1 MTRTSGLLMFVC
13 AFFTACS
20 VPSPAKM
27 TPAQRLYAAD
37 GAYRSLLELAVSYK
51 EACFARPA
59 TQQALCRPAVEKMRA
74 IDRQYDA
81 LRNSLDTVSP
91 TAVDAEQVEAFP
103 LVLRAALAA
112 AYTAMPGLVSSGE
125 ARQAVQP

>member
-37 GAYRSLLELAVSYK
+37 GAYRSLLELAVSYT
-51 EACFARPA
+51 EA
-59 TQQALCRPAVEKMRA
+59 
-74 IDRQYDA
+74 
-81 LRNSLDTVSP
+81 
-91 TAVDAEQVEAFP
+91 
-103 LVLRAALAA
+103 
-112 AYTAMPGLVSSGE
+112 
-125 ARQAVQP
+125 